1 MRYDDHWPRY
11 VSVAERKR
19 KVEKQVA
26 SLKKKGK
33 VFNPVVVGGRSI
45 STTFWGKAWC
55 ENLES
60 YSDYSNRLPRGR
72 SYVRNGSVID
82 LQVEKGK
89 IYAQVM
95 GSSLYQVVI
104 TIEPMARDKW
114 EHLIRICSGKIDSLI
129 ELLQGKFS
137 KAVMEIMTERENGLF
152 PKPRE
157 ISLRCS
163 CPDSARMCKHLAATL
178 YGVGAALDTHPEW
191 LFSLRNVDHLELLSS
206 ANVEEALTQKTSSTK
221 QLDDKDLSSIFGIDI
236 EEEKVSPRKKRAKK
250 ASTRSKVKAP
260 KAKSSRSSSTR
271 RSKKVSTKSK

>member
-1 MRYDDHWPRY
+1 M
-11 VSVAERKR
+11 
-19 KVEKQVA
+19 
-26 SLKKKGK
+26 
-33 VFNPVVVGGRSI
+33 
-45 STTFWGKAWC
+45 
-55 ENLES
+55 
-60 YSDYSNRLPRGR
+60 
-72 SYVRNGSVID
+72 ID

-114 EHLIRICSGKIDSLI
+114 ENLIRICSGKIDSLI

-157 ISLRCS
+157 ISMRCS

-191 LFSLRNVDHLELLSS
+191 LFALRNVDHLELLSS
-206 ANVEEALTQKTSSTK
+206 ANVEEALSQKSSSTK
-221 QLDDKDLSSIFGIDI
+221 QLDDKNLSSIFGIDI